1 MSTAEDDLSNST
13 LREQRLAAHSAED
26 NIVSKVNELS
36 TALLD
41 TSFNIHSL
49 NSKIQAYHHEQNAA
63 VEMLKENLDVCLK
76 HITTGKS
83 RAGSVEFSNPH
94 ESPTNPWRMV
104 RDKETSI
111 IELETKNQHLKAKL
125 DVIQQRLKE
134 KSDELSERLAECSKR
149 LAEREREATEYEE
162 KLRVAEKK
170 LMEQQRL
177 ALRASSQL
185 RDVEEDCE
193 KQTTRARSELERLE
207 QTLLSERSRSNSSQ
221 QALQAELKQL
231 HLESSSWQERYVR
244 EKQKASQLSE
254 ELVQLKAEL
263 QRYRNLDIQDVD
275 GGNNLST
282 KNALKEAERRL
293 AQVKYK
299 YDCLRKEMAELKT
312 RSQAEVPQDLS
323 RTAQSEDYERLK
335 LEKRDIEEV
344 CLSFDRKFQKQAQLL
359 KRMEERLKESQA
371 RIVELT
377 QAKSE
382 KQKSYQDFVKYI
394 SDRVDLL
401 VGLLSMRSSDT
412 FQALFAAELVE
423 RRPVSFQVAEVK
435 SKFHWMTQEVR
446 SLCLGDLE
454 MRARSSES
462 SLAPAKGKCVFWL
475 VRLTRGVKSLERR
488 QDESRCVWDQDGPR
502 PRPVMSNFASCRFFF
517 IFVFLIFVS

>member
-13 LREQRLAAHSAED
+13 SLREQRPAAHSAQD

-49 NSKIQAYHHEQNAA
+49 NSKIQSYHNEQNAA
-63 VEMLKENLDVCLK
+63 VEMLRENVDVCLK
-76 HITTGKS
+76 HITGGGKS
-83 RAGSVEFSNPH
+83 QAGSVEFSNPRD
-94 ESPTNPWRMV
+94 SPTNPWRMV

-125 DVIQQRLKE
+125 EVVQQRLKE
-134 KSDELSERLAECSKR
+134 KGEELSERLAECSKR
-149 LAEREREATEYEE
+149 LAEREREAAEYEE
-162 KLRVAEKK
+162 KLRNSEKK

-185 RDVEEDCE
+185 RDIEEDCE
-193 KQTTRARSELERLE
+193 KQTSRARSELERLE
-207 QTLLSERSRSNSSQ
+207 QTLLSERGRSASSQ

-244 EKQKASQLSE
+244 EKQKASQMSE
-254 ELVQLKAEL
+254 ELVQLKADL
-263 QRYRNLDIQDVD
+263 QRYRSLSAQDAD
-275 GGNNLST
+275 GRNSSST
-282 KNALKEAERRL
+282 KDTLKESERRL
-293 AQVKYK
+293 AQVKSK
-299 YDCLRKEMAELKT
+299 YDCLRREMAELKKKL
-312 RSQAEVPQDLS
+312 SQNEVSQDPS
-323 RTAQSEDYERLK
+323 ITARSEDYERLR

-344 CLSFDRKFQKQAQLL
+344 CLSFDRKFQKQAQIL
-359 KRMEERLKESQA
+359 KQMDQRLKES
-371 RIVELT
+371 RVKIEELT

-382 KQKSYQDFVKYI
+382 KQKSYQEFVKYV
-394 SDRVDLL
+394 SDRVDLI

-423 RRPVSFQVAEVK
+423 KRPVSFQVAEVK

-446 SLCLGDLE
+446 SLCLGQLE
-454 MRARSSES
+454 IRARSSEN
-462 SLAPAKGKCVFWL
+462 SLTPVVDHGSHRVQAGGSNRKSAK
-475 VRLTRGVKSLERR
+475 S
-488 QDESRCVWDQDGPR
+488 
-502 PRPVMSNFASCRFFF
+502 
-517 IFVFLIFVS
+517 

>member
-63 VEMLKENLDVCLK
+63 VEM
-76 HITTGKS
+76 
-83 RAGSVEFSNPH
+83 SVEFSNLH

-125 DVIQQRLKE
+125 DVVQQRLKE
-134 KSDELSERLAECSKR
+134 KSDELSERLAECAKR
-149 LAEREREATEYEE
+149 LAERERDATEYEE
-162 KLRVAEKK
+162 KLHVAEKK

-207 QTLLSERSRSNSSQ
+207 QTLLSERSRNNS
-221 QALQAELKQL
+221 
-231 HLESSSWQERYVR
+231 ERYVR

-263 QRYRNLDIQDVD
+263 QR
-275 GGNNLST
+275 
-282 KNALKEAERRL
+282 
-293 AQVKYK
+293 
-299 YDCLRKEMAELKT
+299 
-312 RSQAEVPQDLS
+312 
-323 RTAQSEDYERLK
+323 
-335 LEKRDIEEV
+335 
-344 CLSFDRKFQKQAQLL
+344 
-359 KRMEERLKESQA
+359 
-371 RIVELT
+371 
-377 QAKSE
+377 
-382 KQKSYQDFVKYI
+382 
-394 SDRVDLL
+394 
-401 VGLLSMRSSDT
+401 
-412 FQALFAAELVE
+412 
-423 RRPVSFQVAEVK
+423 
-435 SKFHWMTQEVR
+435 
-446 SLCLGDLE
+446 
-454 MRARSSES
+454 
-462 SLAPAKGKCVFWL
+462 
-475 VRLTRGVKSLERR
+475 
-488 QDESRCVWDQDGPR
+488 
-502 PRPVMSNFASCRFFF
+502 
-517 IFVFLIFVS
+517 